1 MKKLLLFLCALTCSA
16 AMSAATWNVT
26 VPEGTKAC
34 YIAGNLNGW
43 TFSEMT
49 KVDDTHYTIT
59 VETEN
64 TKGYKYASGPDW
76 TYEELTATG
85 GNVSDRE
92 YAENDVVAKWKN
104 VYDPGVEIS
113 YVDITISVKATS
125 APTIWWWGA
134 GDKCPNADK
143 TYTWDTQPAMTAVAG
158 KTGWYEWEFKDVN
171 ATTGVTFKINQGSDI
186 TAKESTCYNAA
197 GSVIDCEGG
206 DDPDPVGTVYVVTGG
221 SGVIFG
227 TTWDNNSA
235 CVLEKQADGS
245 YAWTKEDVELTAS
258 TIEYQYLEKG
268 TWNGWQLPVSGN
280 ASFSIDKAGKY
291 DLTFTLSADLGT
303 QNVQVTLKEEVEVK
317 SLIKCLHGTFTGTW
331 ANTEE
336 FTYNAA
342 KTEATLT
349 LALEAD
355 KDCEFGMRFTDA
367 DWKANGATL
376 TAENN
381 STNITEGS
389 GNMHIVTTVAG
400 NYVFKYVNETNI
412 LSVTYPQ
419 TTSFESATSEK
430 TATKI
435 IRNGQVLIIRDGVAY
450 DMMGQ
455 EVK

>member
-1 MKKLLLFLCALTCSA
+1 M
-16 AMSAATWNVT
+16 
-26 VPEGTKAC
+26 
-34 YIAGNLNGW
+34 
-43 TFSEMT
+43 
-49 KVDDTHYTIT
+49 
-59 VETEN
+59 
-64 TKGYKYASGPDW
+64 
-76 TYEELTATG
+76 
-85 GNVSDRE
+85 
-92 YAENDVVAKWKN
+92 
-104 VYDPGVEIS
+104 
-113 YVDITISVKATS
+113 
-125 APTIWWWGA
+125 
-134 GDKCPNADK
+134 
-143 TYTWDTQPAMTAVAG
+143 
-158 KTGWYEWEFKDVN
+158 N

-258 TIEYQYLEKG
+258 TIEYKYLEKG
-268 TWNGWQLPVSGN
+268 TWSGWQLPVSGN

-412 LSVTYPQ
+412 LSVIYPQ
-419 TTSFESATSEK
+419 STSFEQATSES
-430 TATKI
+430 TATKV
-435 IRNGQVLIIRDGVAY
+435 IRNGQVLIIRDGVTY
-450 DMMGQ
+450 NMMGQ